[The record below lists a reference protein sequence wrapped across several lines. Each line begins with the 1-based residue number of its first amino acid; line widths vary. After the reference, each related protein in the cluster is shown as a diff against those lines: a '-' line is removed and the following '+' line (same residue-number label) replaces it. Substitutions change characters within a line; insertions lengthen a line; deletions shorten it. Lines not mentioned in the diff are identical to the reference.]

1 MKFKKKLYKTLI
13 KLINIIMKLK
23 QYNNGNNDHYNNH
36 DIEQDNYDNN
46 H

>member
-1 MKFKKKLYKTLI
+1 
-13 KLINIIMKLK
+13 MKLK

-46 H
+46 HE